1 MSSTQT
7 NVAKLCLDLD
17 RKVIE
22 YGEAVAVRA
31 EAEATYKAE
40 FAKRKLRARADG
52 AKSIA
57 EAETIADAED
67 FMKDLHMRHLITE
80 GAADALRKAIAALHT
95 RIDYGRS
102 VIATER
108 EQDRLHSQGVGG
120 AS

>member
-1 MSSTQT
+1 MTSTSS

-22 YGEAVAVRA
+22 YSESVTARA
-31 EAEATYKAE
+31 HADATYKAE
-40 FAKRKLRARADG
+40 RAKRILRARAEG

-57 EAETIADAED
+57 EAETTADAD
-67 FMKDLHMRHLITE
+67 DVIRDLRLQHLITE
-80 GAADALRKAIAALHT
+80 GSADALQKAIAALRV

-108 EQDRLHSQGVGG
+108 AMDTLHSQGTGG
-120 AS
+120 HA

>member
-1 MSSTQT
+1 VTSTSS

-22 YGEAVAVRA
+22 YSESVTARA
-31 EAEATYKAE
+31 HADATYKAE
-40 FAKRKLRARADG
+40 RAKRILRARAEG

-57 EAETIADAED
+57 EAETTADAD
-67 FMKDLHMRHLITE
+67 DVIRDLRLQHLITE
-80 GAADALRKAIAALHT
+80 GSADALQKAIAALRV

-108 EQDRLHSQGVGG
+108 AMDTLHSQGTGG
-120 AS
+120 HA